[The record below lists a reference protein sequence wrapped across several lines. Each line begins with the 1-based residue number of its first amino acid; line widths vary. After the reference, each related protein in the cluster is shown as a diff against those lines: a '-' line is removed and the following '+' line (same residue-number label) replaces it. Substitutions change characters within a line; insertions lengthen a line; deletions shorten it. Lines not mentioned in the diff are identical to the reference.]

1 MFHLNEGSWE
11 TVCEVSANNVRKSE
25 EQTPE
30 PWRCDVLIML
40 TFDSMPSP
48 FHLFPQELST
58 YRYDKLSC
66 HFFQFWNFG
75 ILFKYTVYVHFYF

>member
-1 MFHLNEGSWE
+1 MFHLTEGSWE

-40 TFDSMPSP
+40 TFDSMP
-48 FHLFPQELST
+48 FPLPPLPTGVKYLPVWQTELEF
-58 YRYDKLSC
+58 LSVLEL
-66 HFFQFWNFG
+66 WNF
-75 ILFKYTVYVHFYF
+75 I